1 MVERQEALDRLN
13 KEKEYEDSLV
23 DKLGSYFLISLDS
36 IPDISER
43 EKKKLR
49 ESLLIIQDDSTRH
62 SYLFNQ
68 LVQLVFKGESD
79 IF

>member
-1 MVERQEALDRLN
+1 MVSQQEALSRLN

-36 IPDISER
+36 IPDLSDK
-43 EKKKLR
+43 EKKKLK
-49 ESLLIIQDDSTRH
+49 ESLSIIQEDSTRH

-79 IF
+79 NY